1 MSLFKYTPSVPGML
15 SIILGAVL
23 CSYSAT
29 GEIFD
34 MNDSQSTKRLHNAEY
49 AAIANSSSARCRHIY
64 GKLTPQLMAR
74 CKYMYSYV
82 KVL

>member
-1 MSLFKYTPSVPGML
+1 MVSMSLFKYTPSVPGML

-34 MNDSQSTKRLHNAEY
+34 MNDSQSTKRLHNA
-49 AAIANSSSARCRHIY
+49 AIANSSSARCRHIY